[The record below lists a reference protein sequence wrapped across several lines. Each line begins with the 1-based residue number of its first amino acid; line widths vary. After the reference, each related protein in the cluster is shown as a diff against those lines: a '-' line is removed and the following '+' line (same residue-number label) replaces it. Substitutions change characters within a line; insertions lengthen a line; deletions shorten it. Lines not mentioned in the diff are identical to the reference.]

1 MHKRLNSM
9 TPINVKIVKDQ
20 EIPHL
25 PWVTKDINPRIS
37 ISLRKINTQKKKKV
51 HKSKRYSKTLKI
63 KKFQVKGH
71 AENQEKPKDLE
82 RPSTNQLNKFK
93 EIKYK
98 WVQRNS
104 VKTLIKHKFAHENY
118 SFLFIVWV
126 FYL

>member
-1 MHKRLNSM
+1 MN
-9 TPINVKIVKDQ
+9 
-20 EIPHL
+20 
-25 PWVTKDINPRIS
+25 
-37 ISLRKINTQKKKKV
+37 LRKINKQKKKKV